1 MFTLAS
7 QPQGI
12 GRNLDNG
19 FRLMFAG
26 LGAAAILLFILIV
39 LDVILF
45 AVFGAGVLGML
56 AQLETGQLPQGGY
69 GMFAVFIIIF
79 YIINLMFNNAITAK
93 YGSVAY
99 SQDMSIG
106 QAIGVGAK
114 KILPVFVFAILY
126 ALILLV
132 ASIPLFIL
140 ISIFPPQDIVGALA
154 LIIGLIPPMIFG
166 LTLIFGTYLII
177 IDDAGIFEAISRS
190 HKLVWGNWWRTFLY
204 LTILIIILIAVMFTI
219 QLTFGL
225 IIGFVASSAPG
236 EGNMTFMIIMQVLNQ
251 IISLVFIPVMVALL
265 IPYFHDLKLRK
276 EGSDLVARVSAA

>member
-1 MFTLAS
+1 MYTLAS

-26 LGAAAILLFILIV
+26 LGGAALLLLILIV

-45 AVFGAGVLGML
+45 VVFGAGVLGML

-69 GMFAVFIIIF
+69 GMFGLFIFIF
-79 YIINLMFNNAITAK
+79 YVVNIMFNNAITAK
-93 YGSVAY
+93 YGAVAY
-99 SQDMSIG
+99 AQDMSIG
-106 QAIGVGAK
+106 RAIGVGAK
-114 KILPVFVFAILY
+114 KIIPVFVFAFFY

-140 ISIFPPQDIVGALA
+140 IAIFPPQDIVGAIA
-154 LIIGLIPPMIFG
+154 LIVGLIPPMILA

-177 IDDAGIFEAISRS
+177 IDDVGIFEAISRS

-204 LTILIIILIAVMFTI
+204 LTILLVILIAVMLTI
-219 QLTFGL
+219 QITFGL

-236 EGNMTFMIIMQVLNQ
+236 EGNMTFMIVMQALNQ
-251 IISLVFIPVMVALL
+251 ILSLVFIPVMVALL

-276 EGSDLVARVSAA
+276 EGGDLAARISAA

>member
-26 LGAAAILLFILIV
+26 LGAAAILLLILIV

-93 YGSVAY
+93 YLS
-99 SQDMSIG
+99 
-106 QAIGVGAK
+106 
-114 KILPVFVFAILY
+114 
-126 ALILLV
+126 LIH
-132 ASIPLFIL
+132 I
-140 ISIFPPQDIVGALA
+140 
-154 LIIGLIPPMIFG
+154 
-166 LTLIFGTYLII
+166 
-177 IDDAGIFEAISRS
+177 
-190 HKLVWGNWWRTFLY
+190 
-204 LTILIIILIAVMFTI
+204 
-219 QLTFGL
+219 
-225 IIGFVASSAPG
+225 
-236 EGNMTFMIIMQVLNQ
+236 
-251 IISLVFIPVMVALL
+251 
-265 IPYFHDLKLRK
+265 
-276 EGSDLVARVSAA
+276 